1 MSMQYRNPQTKR
13 VEGSFYSWRY
23 KCTTCDRE
31 FENGEKRHEWR
42 LLLSDQNKYHAGSF
56 WTTHCERCF
65 VNTLTKWRD
74 LMNEKLNEV
83 ANDMGER
90 I

>member
-1 MSMQYRNPQTKR
+1 MSMQYKSPRTKR
-13 VEGSFYSWRY
+13 VEGSYWRY